1 MNKFIAKAVTI
12 IALSLAIAATLHAGV
27 YTPDNLPLPIS
38 SHKVNYITNPDNILS
53 STAMD
58 SINSTLSALEQ
69 EKGVK
74 SLVIVIESIEG
85 DDPYEFA
92 MEIGN
97 KYGVGNK
104 QNTGLII
111 VLATVDRSYYIL
123 TGEGL
128 EKFLPDALC
137 KRIENR
143 VMVPQ
148 LKKSNWDTAILH
160 TARAI
165 YDTLNGES
173 ELQREENKEY
183 GNKGVIAIILIT
195 VSLLLIL
202 IIFVCFEKWKDKECP
217 HCKQRKLQ
225 LTNREFKTNK
235 IGTRKLII
243 KRYKCS
249 SCGKE
254 VTRRYYIYLTGN
266 NNTGPFA
273 GGGFSGRIGGGFSG
287 GSFRGGSFG
296 GGSFG
301 GGGAGGRF

>member
-58 SINSTLSALEQ
+58 SINGTLSALEQ

-148 LKKSNWDTAILH
+148 LKKSNWDTAILY

-173 ELQREENKEY
+173 ELQREENNEY
-183 GNKGVIAIILIT
+183 GNKGIVATIVIILI
-195 VSLLLIL
+195 LIL
-202 IIFVCFEKWKDKECP
+202 IASFEKWKDKECP

-254 VTRRYYIYLTGN
+254 VTRRYYIDLTDN
-266 NNTGPFA
+266 NNTGPLA

-287 GSFRGGSFG
+287 GSFG

>member
-1 MNKFIAKAVTI
+1 MNKFIAKAVTV
-12 IALSLAIAATLHAGV
+12 IALSLAIATTLHAGV

-38 SHKVNYITNPDNILS
+38 SHKANYITNPDNILS

-148 LKKSNWDTAILH
+148 LKKSNWDAAILH

-173 ELQREENKEY
+173 ELQREENNEY
-183 GNKGVIAIILIT
+183 GNKGIVATIVIILI
-195 VSLLLIL
+195 LIL
-202 IIFVCFEKWKDKECP
+202 IASFEKWKDKECP

-249 SCGKE
+249 YCGKE
-254 VTRRYYIYLTGN
+254 VTRRHYIDLTDN
-266 NNTGPFA
+266 NNTGPLA

-287 GSFRGGSFG
+287 GSFG